1 MLISARRNTRL
12 IQTPVYNG
20 LFLKFTC
27 LIRTPVNADN
37 GHFSVSRGTN
47 SHTLATPATYGHC
60 RLSTHRL
67 FPCQNHVLIVDI
79 VHCSNNDRFL
89 WV

>member
-1 MLISARRNTRL
+1 MLISGRRNTRL

-20 LFLKFTC
+20 LFLIFTC

-37 GHFSVSRGTN
+37 EAQTLIHCQPLLLTNTADYLGTD
-47 SHTLATPATYGHC
+47 Y
-60 RLSTHRL
+60 
-67 FPCQNHVLIVDI
+67 FPCQNHLLVVDI